1 MDFLIGIVA
10 FGCLVAL
17 VVIIGAPKL
26 ERSLMYMADPTYTK
40 PGEAGLLGVSEETLE
55 TPDGDKIIVW
65 HSAPKPGQPTL
76 LYLHGNAGTLA
87 DRAERIANY
96 QRVGRGICV
105 MSYRGY
111 SGSTGRPS
119 ERANV
124 ADAVLTFD
132 MLTQRGISP
141 DDIFAYGES
150 IGSGIAVQLARK
162 RPLAGLILDAPY
174 TSIVDVAEL
183 CYPYLPA
190 RRMMRD
196 RYETLEH
203 LQHVEVPLLVIHGE
217 ADRVIPVEMGRK
229 VAASARGPAEIVTF
243 PEAGHSDHHLYGSF
257 EAINAWIDRLRGA
270 GRSSMAQAG

>member
-1 MDFLIGIVA
+1 MDFLIGVFAFVCLIALIV
-10 FGCLVAL
+10 LL
-17 VVIIGAPKL
+17 GAPAL
-26 ERSLMYMADPTYTK
+26 ERSLMYVADPTYSK
-40 PGEAGLLGVSEETLE
+40 PEEAGLMGVSEETLE
-55 TPDGDKIIVW
+55 TPDGERIIVW
-65 HSAPKPGQPTL
+65 YSPPQPGQPTL

-96 QRVGRGICV
+96 QRLGRGICI

-124 ADAVLTFD
+124 ADAVLTYD
-132 MLTQRGISP
+132 TLLRWGIRP
-141 DDIFAYGES
+141 EDIFAYGES
-150 IGSGIAVQLARK
+150 IGSGMAVQLARK
-162 RPLAGLILDAPY
+162 RALAGVILDAPY

-203 LQHVEVPLLVIHGE
+203 LQHVDVPLLVVHGE

-229 VAASARGPAEIVTF
+229 VAASAPGPVDIMTF
-243 PEAGHSDHHLYGSF
+243 PAAGHTDHHLYGSF
-257 EAINAWIDRLRGA
+257 EAINGWIDGQRGA
-270 GRSSMAQAG
+270 GTSSMAEAG